1 MTALVGYTEVVVSV
15 LVVVMVVAVDILLV
29 GMAVAVVVD
38 TVLGLVVVD
47 MLAHRITGSGE

>member
-1 MTALVGYTEVVVSV
+1 MTVLVGYAEVVVSV
-15 LVVVMVVAVDILLV
+15 LVVAVDTLLV